1 MIKSVK
7 GNKDPM
13 NIRNFIETMPIAD
26 SQQFRRYVRD
36 NKPGVDLSRTIYAP
50 SGEEVT
56 FNVNFGVEFFRPFY
70 GL

>member
-1 MIKSVK
+1 MIYGKEVHTAL
-7 GNKDPM
+7 
-13 NIRNFIETMPIAD
+13 EE
-26 SQQFRRYVRD
+26 YVRD